1 MDLWTAADWAGR
13 IVLVVFFIMSGFTH
27 LAKRQAMTAYAQS
40 KHIPFAGPA
49 VVVTGLMML
58 AGAVLILLNWHP
70 LWGAT
75 LLVAFL
81 VPTAFLMHNFWV
93 ETDPMQKAN
102 QQAHFWKNLTI
113 ASLVILYAVSV
124 HRM

>member
-1 MDLWTAADWAGR
+1 MDLWTAAEWVGR
-13 IVLVVFFIMSGFTH
+13 IGIVVFFVMSGINH
-27 LAKRQAMTAYAQS
+27 LANRKAMTAYAQS
-40 KHIPFAGPA
+40 KNVPVAGGA
-49 VVVTGLMML
+49 VIVTGLMML
-58 AGAVLILLNWHP
+58 AGAVMILVNWHP
-70 LWGAT
+70 LWGCA

-81 VPTAFLMHNFWV
+81 VPTAILMHNFWA